1 MRRPH
6 IIGLMRTLVALFL
19 ALLTIG
25 CSDTPPATPYTR
37 PSPIHGTTTSQLGRA
52 STTEADLS
60 NSLVGEWF
68 LPDGGGSVVIESG
81 PQVTFVDL
89 DGTIVAGPYEATA
102 SADSISLTLSSEA
115 IVEVFGEDLGV
126 ENIDL
131 AFRPGATED
140 EVLVVMQ
147 TGQGEEASYTLS
159 DVAPEDIV
167 ADDTADDTADETTDE
182 TTEPPQSDLATL
194 DAELEQVV
202 ARLVEGLLACRSALG
217 FVPMAQHLVPGGA
230 VEPYIPGG
238 WPTNPF
244 TGEPVRNLAFNDPG
258 TRHPGDIIYIYF
270 GGETSIGYW
279 TSDGVQRK
287 MHVDW

>member
-1 MRRPH
+1 MRH
-6 IIGLMRTLVALFL
+6 YGIGLTVILAALCVALL
-19 ALLTIG
+19 AVG
-25 CSDTPPATPYTR
+25 CGDTEHGTVFDRPSDTY
-37 PSPIHGTTTSQLGRA
+37 STTTSQLSNT

-68 LPDGGGSVVIESG
+68 LPAGGGSVAIESG

-89 DGTIVAGPYEATA
+89 DGNVVAGPYEATA

-126 ENIDL
+126 ESVDL

-167 ADDTADDTADETTDE
+167 TDETTDE
-182 TTEPPQSDLATL
+182 TTEPAQNDPATL

-270 GGETSIGYW
+270 GGETSVGYW
-279 TSDGVQRK
+279 TSDGVQRQ